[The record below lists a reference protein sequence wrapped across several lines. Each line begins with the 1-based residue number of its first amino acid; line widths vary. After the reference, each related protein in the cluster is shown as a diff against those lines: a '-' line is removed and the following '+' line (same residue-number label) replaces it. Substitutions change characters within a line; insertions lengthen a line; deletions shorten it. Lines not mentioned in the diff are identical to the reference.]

1 MNDSMIKVAVAD
13 DNPGMRQ
20 YVAEAV
26 NESRDMEM
34 VGEATDG
41 EALLELVKVTRP
53 DIVLAD
59 LIMPHYDGYMFIEKI
74 RNMADMVP
82 PDIMI
87 ISAVSSEII
96 VNRALAM
103 GAKYYLIKPFEKE
116 VLRKR
121 IYDVLDMGGIQ
132 MDTGKSKDDRMRVV
146 ERITNILLSIGISAG
161 IQGYRTL
168 KDAVIL
174 SLENPVMSKNLTK
187 NLYPAIAEMHHTT
200 PKNVERSIRHAIDTS
215 WQQGKLPRLN
225 AILNIDVC
233 SKNEKLTNRE
243 LIALLTEHLMIKKY
257 Y

>member
-1 MNDSMIKVAVAD
+1 
-13 DNPGMRQ
+13 
-20 YVAEAV
+20 
-26 NESRDMEM
+26 
-34 VGEATDG
+34 
-41 EALLELVKVTRP
+41 
-53 DIVLAD
+53 
-59 LIMPHYDGYMFIEKI
+59 MFIEKI
-74 RNMADMVP
+74 RNMVDMVP

-121 IYDVLDMGGIQ
+121 IYDVLDMGGIR
-132 MDTGKSKDDRMRVV
+132 MDTGKSQDDHMRAV
-146 ERITNILLSIGISAG
+146 ERITNIL
-161 IQGYRTL
+161 
-168 KDAVIL
+168 
-174 SLENPVMSKNLTK
+174 SLENPAMSKNLTK
-187 NLYPAIAEMHHTT
+187 NLYPTIAEMHHTT

-215 WQQGKLPRLN
+215 WQQGKLSRLN

-233 SKNEKLTNRE
+233 SGNEKLTNRE